1 MTKTKFE
8 KIKIINDLLTWITR
22 VASVSG
28 RFAWSC
34 AFVPLSIVAVNPL
47 APRLVTFDGATDRPS
62 IVAVNPLAPRLVTF
76 DGATDRPSIVAV
88 NPLAP
93 LVALLRLHRQRGDRA
108 GF

>member
-47 APRLVTFDGATDRPS
+47 AP
-62 IVAVNPLAPRLVTF
+62 
-76 DGATDRPSIVAV
+76 
-88 NPLAP
+88 